1 MQFEVELLH
10 LHECN
15 QWTKIKK
22 MLDAKND
29 VQVISEKNSAV
40 SIHDFCQTILRRHYM
55 NITLLFIIEMVTVH
69 VAQLVPRSIWHPSCS
84 KINRAAL
91 K

>member
-1 MQFEVELLH
+1 
-10 LHECN
+10 
-15 QWTKIKK
+15 
-22 MLDAKND
+22 
-29 VQVISEKNSAV
+29 
-40 SIHDFCQTILRRHYM
+40 M